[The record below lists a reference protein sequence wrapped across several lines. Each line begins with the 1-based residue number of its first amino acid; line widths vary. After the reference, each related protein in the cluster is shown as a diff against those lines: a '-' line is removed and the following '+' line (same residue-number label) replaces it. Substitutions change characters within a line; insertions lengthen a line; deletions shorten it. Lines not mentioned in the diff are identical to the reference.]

1 MQLKLTQTETNY
13 NQYTQKTSKMKK
25 IYTLLLASIILTSIQ
40 AQSIDLSFKL
50 EKGKEYKHITST
62 KSTVAQ
68 NMMGQ
73 DINMTMTVNGATSF
87 LVKNITN
94 DNYEM
99 DATYDELSMT
109 IEMPQGKQS
118 YSSEVSDVNDQVSS
132 LLRNIKGKT
141 IEVVMSKTGK
151 VKEVRNTKV
160 LEQTINES
168 FEQLPEEERAQ
179 VKAQVMEA
187 FGDETIKRNMES
199 VSGIYPDKPVKKGD
213 KWIIDTSIDGDV
225 KIKLSTEYELVDF
238 TSECALIKGYATI
251 EPLDSETASMIP
263 MNFEFSGSQMSE
275 LKIDINTGWII
286 DAKITQEIE
295 GEVEMNMG
303 ENQEIKGMEGGMK
316 ISMKMVQETV
326 ITN

>member
-1 MQLKLTQTETNY
+1 
-13 NQYTQKTSKMKK
+13 MKK

-87 LVKNITN
+87 IVKDNTN

-160 LEQTINES
+160 LEQAIKDS

>member
-1 MQLKLTQTETNY
+1 
-13 NQYTQKTSKMKK
+13 MKK

-87 LVKNITN
+87 IVKDNTN

-238 TSECALIKGYATI
+238 TSEYALIKGYATI

-263 MNFEFSGSQMSE
+263 MNFEFSGSQIAE
-275 LKIDINTGWII
+275 IKVDVTTGWII
-286 DAKITQEIE
+286 DAQITQEIE

>member
-1 MQLKLTQTETNY
+1 
-13 NQYTQKTSKMKK
+13 MKK

-50 EKGKEYKHITST
+50 EKGEEYKHITST

-87 LVKNITN
+87 IVKDNTN

-238 TSECALIKGYATI
+238 TSEYALIKGYATI

-263 MNFEFSGSQMSE
+263 MNFEFSGSQIAE
-275 LKIDINTGWII
+275 IKVDVTTGWII
-286 DAKITQEIE
+286 DAQITQEIE